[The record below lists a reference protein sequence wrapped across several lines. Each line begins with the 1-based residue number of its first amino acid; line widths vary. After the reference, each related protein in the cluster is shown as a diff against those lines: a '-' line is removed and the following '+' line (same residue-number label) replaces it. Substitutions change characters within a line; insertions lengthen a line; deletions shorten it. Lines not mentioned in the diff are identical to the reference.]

1 MAEGTNVIATRE
13 YANDKKP
20 GSYTSDLKRCV
31 TYSSVISTGLAVRNA
46 DRYTGNPNRLVRA
59 DDLYVPSTIT
69 FKLVIDISASY
80 ELWGKGPVTLNTVGQ
95 ELKDNVAGSIGPVTY
110 AREIEAT
117 EVEQD
122 TSEYSNTPDESNMN
136 LSTLDEVLQVAQDFE
151 EHEKLLGASA
161 INPNRL
167 VQITLTKAGSSA
179 NLLDASTYGPVAVAN
194 KTVTYVIRSKTYSS
208 SDAGNYTLSYPG
220 TKSNY
225 LMNTNG
231 TYPEGGLYP
240 STSSTGHSQTITVAS
255 GGTYTFN
262 AIWSPSPSYKF
273 SFRFSFGDIS
283 EQIECVIIELNC
295 TLYSSSGANLGTYTL
310 TGNDYN
316 INEIPS
322 ELGDSNKIY
331 YRMDLWTGTT
341 LPNFVK
347 LSYTP
352 MIVYREVNAL
362 TPDDWYEPIV
372 RVQNTRFTG
381 TSPSLPVPT
390 NGTSYY
396 TLNPYGFVYSIDCI
410 CSY

>member
-31 TYSSVISTGLAVRNA
+31 TYSSVISTGLAVRNV

-95 ELKDNVAGSIGPVTY
+95 ELKDNVAGSIGPVSY

-122 TSEYSNTPDESNMN
+122 ISEYSNTADESNMN
-136 LSTLDEVLQVAQDFE
+136 LSTLDEVLKVAQDFE
-151 EHEKLLGASA
+151 EQEKVLSASG

-167 VQITLTKAGSSA
+167 VQITLTKSGSSA

-208 SDAGNYTLSYPG
+208 SDAGNYILSYPG

-231 TYPEGGLYP
+231 TYPKGGLYP

-273 SFRFSFGDIS
+273 CFRFSFGNIS
-283 EQIECVIIELNC
+283 ERIECVIIEFNC
-295 TLYSSSGANLGTYTL
+295 TLYSSSGANLGTYRL
-310 TGNDYN
+310 AGADYN
-316 INEIPS
+316 INEIPG

-331 YRMDLWTGTT
+331 YRMDLWTGNT
-341 LPNFVK
+341 LPNFAK
-347 LSYTP
+347 LAFKP
-352 MIVYREVNAL
+352 VIAYREVNAP
-362 TPDDWYEPIV
+362 TPDDWYEPNV
-372 RVQNTRFTG
+372 TVQNTRFTG
-381 TSPSLPVPT
+381 TSPSFPVPT
-390 NGTSYY
+390 NGTPYY
-396 TLNPYGFVYSIDCI
+396 TLNPYGFTYSIDCI
-410 CSY
+410 LSY